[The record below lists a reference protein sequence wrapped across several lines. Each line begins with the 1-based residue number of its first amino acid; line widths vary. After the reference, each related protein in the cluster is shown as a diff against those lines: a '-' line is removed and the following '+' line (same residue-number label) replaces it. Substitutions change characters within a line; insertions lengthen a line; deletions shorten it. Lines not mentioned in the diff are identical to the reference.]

1 MQILCKLLLRRK
13 SRRSGRRHK
22 DKVGVIVWMLLF
34 SGAVC
39 ASAQAQQ
46 LLPDAPEPAAEL
58 MYAPEPGQSFPP
70 GAPDPP
76 KSTLN
81 ARPLFPSAQAS
92 CIDMQSKTPPAPK
105 MSCGSYD
112 PFQKFINSA
121 EPHPMTPKQK
131 AILAGKDVI
140 DPFNF
145 LTIGMI
151 SVYSVAV
158 DSHSPYGPGMK
169 GIAKLSGVSL
179 AQDMTNEFFGTFL
192 IPSIAHQDP
201 HYHRMPNAGY
211 KRRIAHCIYQVVWT
225 QGDNGEGM
233 FNYANVVGGLFEEAI
248 GDAYVPYRDT
258 GWSASAAR
266 YATALA
272 TDPIGNFITEFFPD
286 LARHIN
292 FNAVFVQ
299 RVINRV
305 AAEESQ

>member
-1 MQILCKLLLRRK
+1 
-13 SRRSGRRHK
+13 
-22 DKVGVIVWMLLF
+22 MLLF

-39 ASAQAQQ
+39 TPVRAQQ
-46 LLPDAPEPAAEL
+46 SLPDAPEATIEL
-58 MYAPEPGQSFPP
+58 VATPEPGQFPP
-70 GAPDPP
+70 AAPDPP
-76 KSTLN
+76 KSTLS
-81 ARPLFPSAQAS
+81 ARPPFPSVQAV
-92 CIDMQSKTPPAPK
+92 CIDTQSKASPVPK
-105 MSCGSYD
+105 MSCGAAYD

-121 EPHPMTPKQK
+121 EQHPMTPKQK

-158 DSHSPYGPGMK
+158 DSHSPYGPGVE
-169 GIAKLSGVSL
+169 GIAKLSAVSL
-179 AQDMTNEFFGTFL
+179 TQDMTNEFFGTFL
-192 IPSIAHQDP
+192 VPSIVHQDP

-225 QGDNGEGM
+225 QGDNGKGM

-258 GWSASAAR
+258 GWGASAAR
-266 YATALA
+266 YGTALG

-292 FNAVFVQ
+292 FNVVFVQ

-305 AAEESQ
+305 AVEESQ

>member
-1 MQILCKLLLRRK
+1 
-13 SRRSGRRHK
+13 
-22 DKVGVIVWMLLF
+22 MLLF

-39 ASAQAQQ
+39 APARAQQ
-46 LLPDAPEPAAEL
+46 LLPDAPEPAAGL
-58 MYAPEPGQSFPP
+58 MAVSEPGQSFPP

-76 KSTLN
+76 KSTLST
-81 ARPLFPSAQAS
+81 RPPFPSAQAA
-92 CIDMQSKTPPAPK
+92 CIDMESKASPAPK
-105 MSCGSYD
+105 MSCGADYD
-112 PFQKFINSA
+112 PFQKFMNSA

-151 SVYSVAV
+151 SAFSVAT
-158 DSHSPYGPGMK
+158 DSHSPYGPGAEGM
-169 GIAKLSGVSL
+169 AKLSAVSL
-179 AQDMTNEFFGTFL
+179 TQDMTNEFFGTFL

-201 HYHRMPNAGY
+201 HYHRMPNASY

-225 QGDNGEGM
+225 QGDNGKGM

-258 GWSASAAR
+258 GWSAAAAR
-266 YATALA
+266 YATALG

-286 LARHIN
+286 VARHIN

-299 RVINRV
+299 RIINRV
-305 AAEESQ
+305 AIEESQ